1 MVNESKIEA
10 TTEIPIFTKE
20 QLRNSRKYRNEKD
33 ILGVVLEDGKDYT
46 IEETDKLIKD
56 FKERKV
62 K

>member
-1 MVNESKIEA
+1 MANESKIEA
-10 TTEIPIFTKE
+10 TTEIPTFTKE

-46 IEETDKLIKD
+46 IEETDKLIKG

>member
-1 MVNESKIEA
+1 MANEGKIET
-10 TTEIPIFTKE
+10 TTEIPAFTKE

>member
-10 TTEIPIFTKE
+10 TTEIPTFTKE